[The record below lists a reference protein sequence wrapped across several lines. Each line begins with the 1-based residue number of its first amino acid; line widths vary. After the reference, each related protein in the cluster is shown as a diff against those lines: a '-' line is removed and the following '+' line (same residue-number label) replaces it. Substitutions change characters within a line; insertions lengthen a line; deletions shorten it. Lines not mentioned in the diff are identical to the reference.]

1 MICKTQEI
9 AAIKQLKSRSLFW
22 WSWSVASRC
31 VPRDCLSL
39 HASHPC
45 QGISREGNGIVRNM
59 VNWSAGCPAV
69 CQRALWPVHRAIQ
82 STGGDGFLPVRQL
95 SPRQWSA
102 PMRHSSR
109 TLSLL
114 LAGRELPKSCEDIEW
129 ATGICNKTRRRSRLI
144 IFIDTGNIK
153 NNVLKVKL
161 FSESYT
167 LTSMHGKF
175 LQLCSLYL
183 SKTV

>member
-1 MICKTQEI
+1 MELVCGLEVRTERLPLTPRLSSMPGNFPWRKWDCTEYGELIRWV
-9 AAIKQLKSRSLFW
+9 SGSL
-22 WSWSVASRC
+22 SARLVASAQ
-31 VPRDCLSL
+31 SNT
-39 HASHPC
+39 
-45 QGISREGNGIVRNM
+45 ISR
-59 VNWSAGCPAV
+59 
-69 CQRALWPVHRAIQ
+69 
-82 STGGDGFLPVRQL
+82 GDGFLPVRQL

-144 IFIDTGNIK
+144 ILIDTGNIK